1 MLKKIICILLLI
13 FVSGCTKKEE
23 IKKPNIIQPMNDVLI
38 MSEINDELK
47 NRLIDVNGKDLNNYQ
62 FKSLYKNVYSN
73 DLKDIDGRIVR
84 LTSNDI
90 LLLQVMSISC
100 NHCHDLLMEIQNYDH
115 SDYKWIIY
123 FDNGTDEEVKKL
135 LDESEFELPEDVTIL
150 SKDKG
155 LSEYVRKELGL
166 EIYPSSIFYKND
178 VLSFVY
184 GGNYDSVQF
193 AKLKDIGFKHPIE
206 KSEFI
211 VDGEDVIDKAIGI
224 LDVEKQISETNRNRI
239 KEFIPDSKYRD
250 VLYSEIGQS
259 VDFSVLNNVHSSIY
273 LNEVEDY
280 GEYQNSDLVILLSD
294 VKEKEDIEFLNAL
307 IDEDYEYLC
316 IFNDSFYS
324 SSDKYLDSG
333 IKLSSKC
340 ASSLAAIPEFIN
352 NIRIDDY
359 PSALYI
365 KDGVIMGL
373 YPNIKDKETYKKAID
388 LFIVNPI
395 AYVENN

>member
-1 MLKKIICILLLI
+1 MLKKLICILLLI

-62 FKSLYKNVYSN
+62 FKALYKDVYSN

-84 LTSNDI
+84 LTSNDN

-100 NHCHDLLMEIQNYDH
+100 NHCHDLLTEIQNYDH

-123 FDNGTDEEVKKL
+123 FDNGTDEEVKVML
-135 LDESEFELPEDVTIL
+135 EESEFELPEDVAIL

-155 LSEYVRKELGL
+155 LSEYVRKDLGL

-178 VLSFVY
+178 VLNFVY
-184 GGNYDSVQF
+184 GGNYDLSQF
-193 AKLKDIGFKHPIE
+193 EKLKDIGFKHPID
-206 KSEFI
+206 KSELI
-211 VDGEDVIDKAIGI
+211 VDGENVIEKAIGI

-239 KEFIPDSKYRD
+239 KGLIPDSKYRD

-259 VDFSVLNNVHSSIY
+259 VDFSILNNVHSSIY

-280 GEYQNSDLVILLSD
+280 GEYQNKELIVLLSD
-294 VKEKEDIEFLNAL
+294 VKEKEDVEFLNTL
-307 IDEDYEYLC
+307 IDEEYEYLC

-333 IKLSSKC
+333 IKPSCKC

-352 NIRIDDY
+352 EVIIDDY
-359 PSALYI
+359 PAAI
-365 KDGVIMGL
+365 FVKDGVIMGL
-373 YPNIKDKETYKKAID
+373 CPNIKDKETYKKAID
-388 LFIVNPI
+388 LFMVNPI
-395 AYVENN
+395 AYVDNN